1 MTQSSLLRS
10 PLRPARAGLLALL
23 SACLALPAAA
33 EVREEKVDRVL
44 ETAGITKLRL
54 QNVNGGVRVTSGEK
68 PSVHILAVKKA
79 KGARAEQVLRETEV
93 KITRNGGTLDVETVL
108 PKQNRLFGLFGWG
121 EGSGAEVSYEIELPP
136 TLAVDVETVNG
147 RVVAERRSAP
157 LTLNT
162 VNGSVRVDAHDSSL
176 QVNTVNGSVEVSFV
190 GALKSA
196 DLETVNGSVTV
207 TCPRES
213 SIQYSLQTVNGRI
226 KSEFPEVVVEGKW
239 GPKEA
244 RGSIAGG
251 RERLSVETVNGEVRL
266 LVGAAGAGPG
276 VR

>member
-1 MTQSSLLRS
+1 MTRTATPPVPRRSS
-10 PLRPARAGLLALL
+10 RAGLLALL
-23 SACLALPAAA
+23 TACLALPAAA
-33 EVREEKVDRVL
+33 EMREEKVDRVFDA
-44 ETAGITKLRL
+44 AGVSKLRL
-54 QNVNGGVRVTSGEK
+54 QNVNGGVRVTSGER
-68 PSVHILAVKKA
+68 PSVHLLAVKKA

-93 KITRNGGTLDVETVL
+93 KITRSAGTIDVETVL
-108 PKQNRLFGLFGWG
+108 PKQNRLFGLFSWG

-136 TLAVDVETVNG
+136 GLAVDVETVNG

-162 VNGSVRVDAHDSSL
+162 VNGSVRVESHDGSL
-176 QVNTVNGSVEVSFV
+176 HVNTVNGSVEVSFA
-190 GALKSA
+190 GPLKSA

-207 TCPRES
+207 VCPRES
-213 SIQYSLQTVNGRI
+213 SIQYNLQTVNGRI

-251 RERLSVETVNGEVRL
+251 RERLTVETVNGEVRL
-266 LVGAAGAGPG
+266 LVAAAGAGPG